1 MAAPPRQLGAPAICG
16 GERDR
21 LCLGAREDASRAT
34 TMLQR
39 DSRAAAPMTAVDLDA
54 AMADRRGARER
65 RTR

>member
-21 LCLGAREDASRAT
+21 LCLGAREDASRAS

-39 DSRAAAPMTAVDLDA
+39 DPREKALMTAVDLDV
-54 AMADRRGARER
+54 AMTDPRGVRER